1 MRRYAACAQRDCWAN
16 IDIDWELPAHLGA
29 RTCEEILDEEE
40 EVEEALCEEI
50 DTESEG
56 EDDD

>member
-1 MRRYAACAQRDCWAN
+1 MRRYAACAQRVCWAN
-16 IDIDWELPAHLGA
+16 FYIDWALPAHLGA
-29 RTCEEILDEEE
+29 RACGEILDEEE

-50 DTESEG
+50 VTESEG